1 MRAVRHCAG
10 LFIGLVGVMWV
21 SESDW
26 PLDVASDFGA
36 CEHLDWAPVW
46 SCLMWVFLGLGCL
59 ALRCLRGALAWWILR
74 GLLSLAE
81 GGGRLWACL
90 GGVGGLAVLAQS
102 PGSDWPLAEMVLG
115 RLFALPGVDGQ
126 LTCA

>member
-1 MRAVRHCAG
+1 MMRAVRHCAG
-10 LFIGLVGVMWV
+10 LFIFLVGVMWV

-26 PLDVASDFGA
+26 PLAEMIWGLANTSTGP
-36 CEHLDWAPVW
+36 PVW

-90 GGVGGLAVLAQS
+90 GGVGGLAVLARS
-102 PGSDWPLAEMVLG
+102 AGSDWPLAEMIL
-115 RLFALPGVDGQ
+115 GVDS
-126 LTCA
+126 LHYPV